1 MSMAQSRE
9 SIGYIF
15 VSINIVTDFSA
26 NDLLNDFAVMYNISD
41 NFDVKHG
48 ALTIDTTLVI
58 TSTGSVFIYFKINI
72 VHYNTRSLNRG
83 L

>member
-1 MSMAQSRE
+1 
-9 SIGYIF
+9 
-15 VSINIVTDFSA
+15 
-26 NDLLNDFAVMYNISD
+26 MYNISD

-72 VHYNTRSLNRG
+72 AHYNTSIFESWFIKDACDINSWLVPTVCDYALTNTSFNRVI
-83 L
+83 